1 MSNNLDFNAWT
12 CPLPLRDYPKIVL
25 GHGGGGKLKNHKLA
39 SAILDGGFYE
49 FRRQLEYKASW
60 FDSKV
65 TVANRYYPSS
75 KMCSR
80 CSNIKEK
87 LSLSERIYKC
97 EVCGLELNRDL
108 NAAINL
114 ENYQEN
120 SPVSYPESLGKETK
134 ACGVS
139 AQPKAQRLRDT
150 TKQEVNGK
158 SDNVQICIGLM

>member
-1 MSNNLDFNAWT
+1 LRKDALHKLTSNLAKNHGEIIIEDLNIKGMS
-12 CPLPLRDYPKIVL
+12 
-25 GHGGGGKLKNHKLA
+25 KNHKLA

-60 FDSKV
+60 FGAKV

-75 KMCSR
+75 KMCSN
-80 CSNIKEK
+80 CGKIKEH

-97 EVCGLELNRDL
+97 ENCGFELNRDL

-120 SPVSYPESLGKETK
+120 SPVSYTGSLKKETK

-139 AQPKAQRLRDT
+139 TPPKAQRQRDT
-150 TKQEVNGK
+150 MKQEVNFN
-158 SDNVQICIGLM
+158 SDNVQICVGLM